1 MDYRTIMDFKHIFN
15 FHNENDAVIMPFID
29 KEIMVSVVNNENEYE
44 LKASYQIC
52 QQLLSYKIQN

>member
-1 MDYRTIMDFKHIFN
+1 MDFKHILN
-15 FHNENDAVIMPFID
+15 YHNENDVVIMPFID

-52 QQLLSYKIQN
+52 HKKMPFKQLLSYKIQN

>member
-1 MDYRTIMDFKHIFN
+1 MDFKHILN